1 MNLFE
6 ILDKKTETFNQD
18 KNIPAYLYGAF
29 RRKSISFF
37 NGLTDEKTIVYWFQ
51 SQSFTIDLRLKHAT
65 ETLPIECQAWIGDTL
80 WDSTHELLSWNITK
94 EANYQNHTQWPEP
107 AKLHAIGNCILEF
120 SPNNAYVEDWRQQA
134 NQGLFLGLRLTHATH
149 VESQE
154 KINLHGGLIICDQF
168 IAYAQSRLPDIQR
181 QINAHTDLK
190 KAYKMGVTSDQI
202 SSFEVSIGF
211 DGQLKALSTQCEQI
225 GKKFNFENFDIL
237 DEHHLTQTIL
247 INGESYRLNYQIDT
261 FIKNHIFQNQT
272 LTPQESQE
280 WFKTEQNHLL
290 HHSEI
295 TR

>member
-6 ILDKKTETFNQD
+6 ILDQKTEILNQE

-65 ETLPIECQAWIGDTL
+65 ETLPLECQAWIGDTI
-80 WDSTHELLSWNITK
+80 WDSEQQLLSWHVAK
-94 EANYQNHTQWPEP
+94 DANYQNHTQWPEP

-120 SPNNAYVEDWRQQA
+120 SPSNAYVEDWRQQA

-149 VESQE
+149 VKSQQ
-154 KINLHGGLIICDQF
+154 KINLHGGLIICDKF
-168 IAYAQSRLPDIQR
+168 IAYSQSRLPDVQQ
-181 QINAHTDLK
+181 QINTHTDLK
-190 KAYKMGVTSDQI
+190 QAYKMGISSDQI

-211 DGQLKALSTQCEQI
+211 DGQLKSLSTQCEQI
-225 GKKFNFENFDIL
+225 GKKFNFDDFSVL
-237 DEHHLTQTIL
+237 DETHLIQTIHL
-247 INGESYRLNYQIDT
+247 NGDEYQLNFEIDT
-261 FIKNHIFQNQT
+261 YVRNYVFQNQT
-272 LTPQESQE
+272 STPQESQQ

-290 HHSEI
+290 HHSKI